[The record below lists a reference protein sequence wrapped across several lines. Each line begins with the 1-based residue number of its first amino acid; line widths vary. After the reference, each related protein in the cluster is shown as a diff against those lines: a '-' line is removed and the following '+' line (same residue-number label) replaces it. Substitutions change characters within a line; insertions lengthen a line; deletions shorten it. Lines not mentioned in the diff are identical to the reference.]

1 MNKNYFK
8 GLLAVIFGA
17 FIVFAFAQSE
27 ENNMT
32 VTELKEAITKNKNL
46 VILDVRTPA
55 ELTSETGKIPGVIN
69 IPVQE
74 LGDRI
79 GELEKYKEK
88 EIAVICRSGNRSR
101 HATKL
106 LLESGY
112 KAKNVAGGMIEWR
125 KSGN

>member
-17 FIVFAFAQSE
+17 FIVIAFAQSE

-32 VTELKEAITKNKNL
+32 VAELKEAITKNKNL